1 MLYNN
6 KMTVKGE
13 RTWDWTISSKTSYW
27 NESLKVLWSYRHFL
41 VSLVRK
47 NFLLNYQQTIL
58 GPAWMIFQ
66 PIVTLVIYVV
76 VFGKVVGVSTG
87 SVPPVLFYFAGIVLW
102 NFFSETF
109 NETSAT
115 FRANAQV
122 FSKVYF
128 PRIIIPISDL
138 ITQFL
143 RFLIQFVFLLLVITY
158 YLVIQKTHLSISWWF
173 FTFPLS
179 VCIVGGI
186 ALGMGMIFSV
196 LTAKYR
202 DMINFGGLIVRL
214 LMFLTPVIYPLA
226 TVSKEFRWVVLLN
239 PLTPLFEL
247 FKIALLGEGVFMFSQ
262 FIYSLVFMF
271 FILMLAILLFN
282 KQGDKLIDVI

>member
-1 MLYNN
+1 MHYDNN
-6 KMTVKGE
+6 MTVNSE
-13 RTWDWTISSKTSYW
+13 ITWDWTIGSKTSYR
-27 NESLKVLWSYRHFL
+27 NESFKTLWSYRHFL
-41 VSLVRK
+41 ASLVRK

-66 PIVTLVIYVV
+66 PLITLVIYVV

-87 SVPPVLFYFAGIVLW
+87 TVPPVLFYFAGIVLW

-109 NETSAT
+109 NGTSGT
-115 FRANAQV
+115 FRSNAHV

-128 PRIIIPISDL
+128 PRIIIPISEL

-143 RFLIQFVFLLLVITY
+143 RFLIQFIFLLLIIAWF
-158 YLVIQKTHLSISWWF
+158 LVIKKTNLSISSWF
-173 FTFPLS
+173 FAFPLA
-179 VCIVGGI
+179 VFIVGAI
-186 ALGMGMIFSV
+186 ALGIGLIFSV

-226 TVSKEFRWVVLLN
+226 NVSKELRWIVLLN

-247 FKIALLGEGVFMFSQ
+247 FKLALLGEGVFVVSQ
-262 FIYSLVFMF
+262 LIYSLIFMF
-271 FILMLAILLFN
+271 AILTAAILLFN